1 VLFTTW
7 NPVWLALAVAITLA
21 ALTPLIV
28 VTLLWLCN
36 NSQLMG
42 RYANGWV
49 SNMTLTVALL
59 ATLFLTYTAAASLG
73 R

>member
-42 RYANGWV
+42 RHANGWV
-49 SNMTLTVALL
+49 SNVTLTVALL